1 MTRNSKTTILFI
13 TLLFVAI
20 IGIIG
25 IYFYFSQDK
34 QNRIDLYLSQKIDQ
48 LRSEYRVT
56 KYSYQH
62 LISFFYDTL
71 YDDQEFLRLINQPKD
86 KKRLYQKLLPYYKK
100 LKKYH
105 IHYLS
110 LNKPDGTLL
119 LNMNK
124 PQLTI
129 SSKKRFLNNQ
139 NSMANKLLITFQ
151 KPIYYNNHLVALIN
165 LALSYNVFTKELQK
179 LFHAHYEF
187 IVNKLMVQGFAFRYG
202 IYSFVQ
208 SDFSPFFYYEKI
220 SDKNDDSY
228 PQVIQKIKLKI
239 RNKIANQLLQ
249 YQDFATYINIDGN
262 YYVAT
267 FLAIN
272 NDRFNIGYIVSI
284 KQDNNIKIFDTI
296 FWQNIVIGSILILFL
311 FMMLFYFA
319 MSRIKFEEMATV
331 DKLTGLYNRHKF
343 QEIAESEIKRSHRH
357 KRPLSV
363 ILFDIDHFKKI
374 NDTYG
379 HDIGDAVLQELAK
392 IIKKNIRKYD
402 YAIRWGGEEFLI
414 LAPETDEKQA
424 FAMAEK
430 LRKAVESHTFPEVGK
445 VTISLGVAS
454 VDPNESID
462 QAIKKADNALYSSKL
477 GGRNK
482 TTIAL

>member
-1 MTRNSKTTILFI
+1 MIKNSKTVILFI
-13 TLLFVAI
+13 SLLIVVI

-25 IYFYFSQDK
+25 IYFYFSKDK
-34 QNRIDLYLSQKIDQ
+34 QTRIDLYLSQKIDQ

-62 LISFFYDTL
+62 LVSFFYDMF
-71 YDDQEFLRLINQPKD
+71 YDDRELLTLITQTSN
-86 KKRLYQKLLPYYKK
+86 KKRVYQKLFPYYQK

-110 LNKPDGTLL
+110 LYKPDGTLI

-124 PQLTI
+124 PELAT
-129 SSKKRFLNNQ
+129 SSKKLSLNNKK
-139 NSMANKLLITFQ
+139 NMANKLLITFQ
-151 KPIYYNNHLVALIN
+151 KPIYYNNHLIAFIE
-165 LALSYNVFTKELQK
+165 LALSYDIFTKELQK

-187 IVNKLMVQGFAFRYG
+187 IVNKLMVEGIAFRYG
-202 IYSFVQ
+202 IYSFIQ
-208 SDFSPFFYYEKI
+208 SEYSPFFYYEKI
-220 SDKNDDSY
+220 SDKSDGIY
-228 PQVIQKIKLKI
+228 RKTIQKIKLKI
-239 RNKIANQLLQ
+239 RNTISNQLLQ
-249 YQDFATYINIDGN
+249 YKNFAKSVEIDGN
-262 YYVAT
+262 YYVIT

-272 NDRFNIGYIVSI
+272 KNKFNVGYIVSI
-284 KQDNNIKIFDTI
+284 KRDNNIKMFDTI
-296 FWQNIVIGSILILFL
+296 FWQNILLGSILILFL
-311 FMMLFYFA
+311 FTILFYFA
-319 MSRIKFEEMATV
+319 ISRIKFEEMATV
-331 DKLTGLYNRHKF
+331 DKLTGLFNRHKF
-343 QEIAESEIKRSHRH
+343 QEIAEIEIKRSHRH

-379 HDIGDAVLQELAK
+379 HDIGDVVLRELAK
-392 IIKKNIRKYD
+392 IIKQNIRKYD

-414 LAPETDEKQA
+414 LTPETDEKQA

-462 QAIKKADNALYSSKL
+462 QAIKKADNALYGSKL

-482 TTIAL
+482 TTVAL